1 MQGRI
6 CRKCTS
12 KRREQAR
19 QPIFAQDKTSGGDGM
34 EAATWNVR
42 TDIKGKRLE
51 KQGLLK
57 GLVSIYIRI
66 TADFKPTFLCNLQ
79 PVK

>member
-51 KQGLLK
+51 KQGL
-57 GLVSIYIRI
+57 
-66 TADFKPTFLCNLQ
+66 
-79 PVK
+79 